1 MSLSESTGLYE
12 SELTTWYE
20 QLLAGD
26 SSGLVLL
33 LGLATYKSVRILILD
48 RGEASLFFNS
58 FLYFSQS
65 NLMCPR
71 SEQYWQSLFGQSP
84 VSWDDSSWQI
94 AQYWTVIGTLG
105 TITG

>member
-33 LGLATYKSVRILILD
+33 LGLATYKSVRILR

-65 NLMCPR
+65 NLMCPI
-71 SEQYWQSLFGQSP
+71 SEQCWHRLFGQSP